1 MTYLKYIVPGVI
13 LLLSI
18 VCYQVYRRG
27 LFTFLNNSNLE
38 RVDAQ
43 KAAQLISKDTLTIL
57 DVRDANEFEVSH
69 LKGALRYDESLL
81 ESLDP
86 KAPILVY
93 CTVGIRSN
101 KLAKTLRDQG
111 FNKIIELQDG
121 LIGWSNAQLP
131 LVNSVNQ
138 STDSIHVYNQ
148 YFGNLLKKGIAVY

>member
-1 MTYLKYIVPGVI
+1 MQYLKYIVPGVI

-38 RVDAQ
+38 RVDAHE
-43 KAAQLISKDTLTIL
+43 AAQLLSRKPLTIL

-69 LKGALRYDESLL
+69 LEGALRYKEGLL
-81 ESLDP
+81 ENLDP
-86 KAPILVY
+86 KSPILVY
-93 CTVGIRSN
+93 CTVGVRSN
-101 KLAKTLRDQG
+101 KLAKTLRELG
-111 FNKIIELQDG
+111 FNEIIELQDG

-131 LVNSVNQ
+131 LVNSANQ

-148 YFGNLLKKGIAVY
+148 YFGNLLKKGTAVY